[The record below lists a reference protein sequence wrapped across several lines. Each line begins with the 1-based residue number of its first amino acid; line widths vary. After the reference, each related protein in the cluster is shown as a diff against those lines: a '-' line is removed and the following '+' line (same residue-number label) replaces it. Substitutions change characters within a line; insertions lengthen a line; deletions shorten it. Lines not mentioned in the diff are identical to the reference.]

1 MDAFREQQEGLVI
14 YPFFAVGGGD
24 EEGEVLRKGY
34 AVEQSE
40 PPSTQ
45 TATRE
50 CLSIERQRKG
60 ERGR

>member
-1 MDAFREQQEGLVI
+1 MLFENSKRGWLST
-14 YPFFAVGGGD
+14 PSFAVGGGD